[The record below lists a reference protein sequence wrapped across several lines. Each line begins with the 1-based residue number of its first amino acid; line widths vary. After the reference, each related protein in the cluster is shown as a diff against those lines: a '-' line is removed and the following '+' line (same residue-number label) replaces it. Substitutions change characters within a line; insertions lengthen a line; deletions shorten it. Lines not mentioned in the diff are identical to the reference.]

1 MKKIRESESAFN
13 GHRDLNLKSHFA
25 LSIEREEIECGRN
38 FLINL
43 CRNKASLLVKME
55 YGDFM
60 NSLVVRMDVFDDLT
74 YLQKHLRLIIK
85 IHQVSSQ
92 SP

>member
-1 MKKIRESESAFN
+1 M
-13 GHRDLNLKSHFA
+13 
-25 LSIEREEIECGRN
+25 EEI
-38 FLINL
+38 LINL

-55 YGDFM
+55 YTDFM

-85 IHQVSSQ
+85 IHQVSLQ
-92 SP
+92 SPLIFPFSYSIIQFVKQKHIKNHLISTSKLF